1 MRRLIALLAIAAI
14 ALLTSAS
21 AWAQEDVDLEVW
33 IAASAQLLEKATAA
47 FGPAETLDDALRLS
61 SEIAR
66 MAAVAPPEEG
76 TRAHA
81 QLIINLLEG
90 SSGEHAGSTT
100 VEALRAIVAVPGV
113 ASQDLWIDG
122 FSAYDGSQLVVVDG
136 GLIQVTADLRQIFE
150 DYMDILSENPDLIIS
165 YYGIGSILSGEDPE
179 EWVDSTL
186 NSLTVALGLLMERI
200 EVLIALTHEAA
211 LEALAAE
218 SREASLVAVF
228 RIDAYTSALR
238 GCEREREEEILGM
251 ETALGSLVNN
261 LWMMASEIADVLAK
275 AVQEAP

>member
-1 MRRLIALLAIAAI
+1 MNRLFTLLSVVTFALLAAGP
-14 ALLTSAS
+14 
-21 AWAQEDVDLEVW
+21 AWAQEDANLEAW
-33 IAASAQLLEKATAA
+33 IAASDQLLETATAA
-47 FGPAETLDDALRLS
+47 FGPAKTLDDALRLS
-61 SEIAR
+61 SEIAT

-76 TRAHA
+76 IQAHA

-113 ASQDLWIDG
+113 ASQGLWIDG

-136 GLIQVTADLRQIFE
+136 GLIGVTADLRQLFE
-150 DYMDILSENPDLIIS
+150 DYMHILSENPDLLAA
-165 YYGIGSILSGEDPE
+165 YYGIGSILSGETPE
-179 EWVDSTL
+179 EWVGSTL
-186 NSLTVALGLLMERI
+186 NSLTVAMGMLMERI
-200 EVLIALTHEAA
+200 EILMTLTHEAA

-251 ETALGSLVNN
+251 ETALGSLVNS
-261 LWMMASEIADVLAK
+261 LWMMAREIADVLTEE
-275 AVQEAP
+275 VQETP